1 MATFRFELNGRPTK
15 NKTYVV
21 YLRVTV
27 GGKRKLI
34 KTMVEIARPSDFNAK
49 CKGENWI
56 RGGVRDAKVL
66 NAQLA
71 DILAKAKETYKELD
85 KEGEVTTVALAKEM
99 NTEAVSP
106 SFLAFARERAQMIY
120 DNGGWRNWRKYCGL
134 INKLDAFRK
143 KRRMADITVADMT
156 VELLTRFDNFLHKW
170 ENEREPGKL
179 LHPNTIEVQFN
190 ILRTL
195 VHRAIEVGI
204 MEASKDPFL
213 VFKYKGVKTVK
224 EKLDDSEM
232 ERIINLELEEGSL
245 IWHCKNYFLFSY
257 YCAGI
262 RAADLIQLRW
272 GNVTTSGRL
281 HYQMGKNHKER
292 DLLLVEQAIEI
303 LRHYQREDAK
313 ATDYIFPL
321 LSNDAE
327 YAGYVTQADKDRMR
341 PELRHKMYQDIS
353 SKNALINKYLK
364 KIAEKAE
371 IEKPLSMHISR
382 HSFAHIAQE
391 SGAESSAIKNI
402 LGHSNLATTERYMGS
417 FDTSKTDE
425 TLRNVFSK
433 KQSSATA
440 TKESGAT
447 KEGQAIELLKG
458 MTPEQ
463 IMAVISAINK

>member
-49 CKGENWI
+49 CKGENWV

-85 KEGEVTTVALAKEM
+85 KDGEVTTVALAKEM
-99 NTEAVSP
+99 NTEVVSP
-106 SFLAFARERAQMIY
+106 SFMAFARERTQMIY

-213 VFKYKGVKTVK
+213 VFKYKGVKTIK

-272 GNVTTSGRL
+272 GNVTGSGRL

-292 DLLLVEQAIEI
+292 DLLLVEQAVEI
-303 LRHYQREDAK
+303 LRHYHRKDAK

-321 LSNDAE
+321 LANDAE
-327 YAGYVTQADKDRMR
+327 YAGYVTQADKDRMK

-371 IEKPLSMHISR
+371 IAKPLSMHISR

-391 SGAESSAIKNI
+391 AGAESSAIKNI

-425 TLRNVFSK
+425 TLRNVFAK
-433 KQSSATA
+433 KQSSAMVTEESTA
-440 TKESGAT
+440 SKE
-447 KEGQAIELLKG
+447 EQAIELLKG

-463 IMAVISAINK
+463 IMAVISAINR

>member
-1 MATFRFELNGRPTK
+1 
-15 NKTYVV
+15 
-21 YLRVTV
+21 
-27 GGKRKLI
+27 
-34 KTMVEIARPSDFNAK
+34 MVELARPSDFNAK
-49 CKGENWI
+49 CKGENWV
-56 RGGVRDAKVL
+56 RGGVRDAKEL

-71 DILAKAKETYKELD
+71 DILAKAKATYKVLD

-99 NTEAVSP
+99 NTEVVSS
-106 SFLAFARERAQMIY
+106 SFIAFARERAQMIY

-179 LHPNTIEVQFN
+179 LHSNTIEVQFN

-213 VFKYKGVKTVK
+213 VFKYKGVKTIK

-272 GNVTTSGRL
+272 RNVTENGRL
-281 HYQMGKNHKER
+281 HYQMGKNHKDR
-292 DLLLVEQAIEI
+292 DLLLVDQALDI
-303 LRHYQREDAK
+303 LLYYHNDDVK
-313 ATDYIFPL
+313 PDDYIFPL
-321 LSNDAE
+321 LDNDAPF
-327 YAGYVTQADKDRMR
+327 AKFVTQADKNRMK
-341 PELRHKMYQDIS
+341 PELRHKLYQQIS
-353 SKNALINKYLK
+353 AKNALINKYLK

-371 IEKPLSMHISR
+371 ITTNLTMHISR
-382 HSFAHIAQE
+382 HAFAHIAQE
-391 SGAESSAIKNI
+391 ADAESSAIKNI

-417 FDTSKTDE
+417 FDTAKTDN
-425 TLRNVFSK
+425 TLRTLFKKKFAPKVTPLEGTDSSMSK
-433 KQSSATA
+433 EK
-440 TKESGAT
+440 K
-447 KEGQAIELLKG
+447 AIELLKG

>member
-1 MATFRFELNGRPTK
+1 MERRFSLTAIRGVKPETFAVASDRLIT
-15 NKTYVV
+15 
-21 YLRVTV
+21 
-27 GGKRKLI
+27 KLI
-34 KTMVEIARPSDFNAK
+34 
-49 CKGENWI
+49 
-56 RGGVRDAKVL
+56 
-66 NAQLA
+66 Q
-71 DILAKAKETYKELD
+71 ELD

-195 VHRAIEVGI
+195 VHRAIEVSI

-213 VFKYKGVKTVK
+213 VFKYKGVKTIK

-272 GNVTTSGRL
+272 RNVTENGRL
-281 HYQMGKNHKER
+281 HYQMGKNHKDR
-292 DLLLVEQAIEI
+292 DLLLVDQALDI
-303 LRHYQREDAK
+303 LRYYHNDDVKQD
-313 ATDYIFPL
+313 DYIFPL
-321 LSNDAE
+321 LDNDAPF
-327 YAGYVTQADKDRMR
+327 AKFVTQADKDRMK
-341 PELRHKMYQDIS
+341 PVLRHQLYQQIS
-353 SKNALINKYLK
+353 AKNALINKYLK

-371 IEKPLSMHISR
+371 ITTNLTMHISR
-382 HSFAHIAQE
+382 HAFAHIAQE
-391 SGAESSAIKNI
+391 AGAESSAIKNI
-402 LGHSNLATTERYMGS
+402 LGHSNLATIERYMGS
-417 FDTSKTDE
+417 FDTSKTDN
-425 TLRNVFSK
+425 TLRTLFKKKAASK
-433 KQSSATA
+433 HSQQEEADKALS
-440 TKESGAT
+440 KE
-447 KEGQAIELLKG
+447 EQAIELLKG

-463 IMAVISAINK
+463 IMAVISAINR

>member
-99 NTEAVSP
+99 NTEVVSP

-303 LRHYQREDAK
+303 LRHYQRDDAK

-321 LSNDAE
+321 LSNDTE

-364 KIAEKAE
+364 KIAEQAE

-425 TLRNVFSK
+425 TLRNVFAK

-440 TKESGAT
+440 PEESGAT
-447 KEGQAIELLKG
+447 KEEQAIELLKS

>member
-49 CKGENWI
+49 CKGENWV

-99 NTEAVSP
+99 NTEVVSP
-106 SFLAFARERAQMIY
+106 SFMEFTRERAQMIY

-204 MEASKDPFL
+204 MEASRDPFL

-272 GNVTTSGRL
+272 GNVTGSGRL

-292 DLLLVEQAIEI
+292 DLLLVEQAVEI
-303 LRHYQREDAK
+303 LRHYHREDAK

-327 YAGYVTQADKDRMR
+327 YAGYVTQADKDRMK

-371 IEKPLSMHISR
+371 IAKPLSMHISR

-391 SGAESSAIKNI
+391 AGAESSAIKNI

-425 TLRNVFSK
+425 TLRNVFAK
-433 KQSSATA
+433 KQPSAKVTEEPTA
-440 TKESGAT
+440 SKED
-447 KEGQAIELLKG
+447 QAIELLKG

>member
-85 KEGEVTTVALAKEM
+85 KEGEATTVALAKEM
-99 NTEAVSP
+99 NTEVVSP

-303 LRHYQREDAK
+303 LRHYQRDDAK

-321 LSNDAE
+321 LSNDTE

-364 KIAEKAE
+364 KIAEQAE

-391 SGAESSAIKNI
+391 SGAESSAIKSI

-425 TLRNVFSK
+425 TLRNVFAK

-440 TKESGAT
+440 PEESGAT
-447 KEGQAIELLKG
+447 KEEQAIELLKS

>member
-99 NTEAVSP
+99 NTEVVSP

-213 VFKYKGVKTVK
+213 VFKYKGVKTIK

-232 ERIINLELEEGSL
+232 ERITNLELEEGSL

-272 GNVTTSGRL
+272 GNVTASGRL

-303 LRHYQREDAK
+303 LRHYRREDAK

-425 TLRNVFSK
+425 TLRNVFAK

-440 TKESGAT
+440 TEESGAT
-447 KEGQAIELLKG
+447 KEEQAIELLKG